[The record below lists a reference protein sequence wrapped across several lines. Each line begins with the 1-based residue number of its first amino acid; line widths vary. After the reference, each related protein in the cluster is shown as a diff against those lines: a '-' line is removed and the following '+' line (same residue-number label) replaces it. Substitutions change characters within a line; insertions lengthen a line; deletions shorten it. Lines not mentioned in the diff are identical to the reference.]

1 MKRGEIWWVEFAAS
15 IGGEIKKRRPAVI
28 ISINISNKI
37 LNRVQIIPLTSNIS
51 RIYPPE
57 ALITFKKKPCK
68 AMADQIQTASK
79 KRLIKK
85 IEKLSNNDMESIEMI
100 IKLQLGLR

>member
-1 MKRGEIWWVEFAAS
+1 MKRGEVWWVDFPAS
-15 IGGEIKKRRPAVI
+15 VGGEIKKRRPAVI
-28 ISINISNKI
+28 ISIDISNKT
-37 LNRVQIIPLTSNIS
+37 LNRVQIIPLTSNVE

-57 ALITFKKKPCK
+57 ALITFKKRPCK

-79 KRLIKK
+79 KRLVKK
-85 IEKLSNNDMESIEMI
+85 IGKLSDNDIESIEMV